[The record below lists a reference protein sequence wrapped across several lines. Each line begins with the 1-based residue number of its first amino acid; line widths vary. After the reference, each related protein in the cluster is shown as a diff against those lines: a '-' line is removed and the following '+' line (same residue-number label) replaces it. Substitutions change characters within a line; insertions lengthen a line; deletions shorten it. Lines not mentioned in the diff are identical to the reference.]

1 MEPCME
7 SDLTLRDLKESI
19 DSMCP
24 VRLYID
30 DQLIWDDFADDDIKI
45 YDEALDSDKIIACI
59 VYETTDWHHSIAKI
73 TLKQGD

>member
-7 SDLTLRDLKESI
+7 SNLTLRDLKENI

-30 DQLIWDDFADDDIKI
+30 NQLIWDDFADDDIKI
-45 YDEALDSDKIIACI
+45 YDEALDSDKIVACI
-59 VYETTDWHHSIAKI
+59 VYEIADWHHSVVKV
-73 TLKQGD
+73 TLKGD